1 MPIKGIS
8 ILATLLLAGCASDG
22 GTASS
27 GQGGVSPVGV
37 VGTPFLVLLKIPVC
51 IATAVLGA
59 PVAAAA
65 AIAHHPEAER
75 GISDGIANNCG
86 PPYTIGSTDP

>member
-1 MPIKGIS
+1 MPSKRMS
-8 ILATLLLAGCASDG
+8 ICAALLLAGCASEG
-22 GTASS
+22 ATPQS

-37 VGTPFLVLLKIPVC
+37 VATPFLIALKVPLCV
-51 IATAVLGA
+51 ATAVLGA

-75 GISDGIANNCG
+75 GVNDGIANNCG
-86 PPYTIGSTDP
+86 PPYTIGSVDP